1 MYIQTVVPEHA
12 LSSGAQSMDVEKG
25 SYQELTDVT
34 PHSASH
40 IVCSLELLCY
50 HSIEFHSAAPQFAQ
64 VIFRECFV
72 LVIVINLLMRG
83 QVYFN
88 Y

>member
-25 SYQELTDVT
+25 SYQELTEVT
-34 PHSASH
+34 PHSD
-40 IVCSLELLCY
+40 IVCFLELLCY
-50 HSIEFHSAAPQFAQ
+50 HSIEFHSTAPQFAQ